1 MGVRKRSEL
10 KRNRQPTHFHCAQ
23 HFLIWLLC
31 CSPFLKKKVTWNI
44 EWDIRKKCPLLKLF
58 FAKILLTNLIFYWM
72 FKLFYYYFWCN
83 SEIIKRPSSVH
94 SSSNNSVQDFTFCV
108 TWLQIIGFHKTKHLL
123 FGIYEECIKGKR
135 FNIF

>member
-10 KRNRQPTHFHCAQ
+10 KRNRQPTHFHCASI
-23 HFLIWLLC
+23 FWFGFSVALL
-31 CSPFLKKKVTWNI
+31 FLKKSHMKYWVGY
-44 EWDIRKKCPLLKLF
+44 KKKMSLLKLF
-58 FAKILLTNLIFYWM
+58 FAKILLTNLFFYWM
-72 FKLFYYYFWCN
+72 FKLFYYYFLCN